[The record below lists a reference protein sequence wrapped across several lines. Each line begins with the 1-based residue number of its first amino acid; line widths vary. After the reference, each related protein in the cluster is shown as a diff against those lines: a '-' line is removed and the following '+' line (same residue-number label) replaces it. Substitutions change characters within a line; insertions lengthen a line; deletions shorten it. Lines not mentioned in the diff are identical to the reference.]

1 MNILA
6 LDQSL
11 QCSGYAIFKNKQL
24 INKGH
29 FKIKTSLPI
38 EERLGQ
44 IWKSINELR
53 REYEIDYIVFE
64 DIQSQNN
71 VETYKKLA
79 YVQSAIYLY
88 CYFNEIQCS
97 VLKPTQ
103 WRSLL
108 NIKGRKREEQ
118 KQAAVEYVK
127 NEYKV
132 NCTSDE
138 ADAVC
143 IGKAYLVEQ
152 NKTVSAF

>member
-6 LDQSL
+6 LDQAMITT
-11 QCSGYAIFKNKQL
+11 GWAILKDNKM
-24 INKGH
+24 INKGI
-29 FKIKTSLPI
+29 FKTKSSLPI

-53 REYEIDYIVFE
+53 QEYEIDYIVFE
-64 DIQSQNN
+64 DIQSQGN

-79 YVQSAIYLY
+79 YVQAAIYLY

-97 VLKPTQ
+97 TLGPSR
-103 WRSLL
+103 WRSIL

-118 KQAAVEYVK
+118 KQAAIDYVK
-127 NEYKV
+127 NKCNI

-138 ADAVC
+138 ADAIC
-143 IGKAYLVEQ
+143 IGFAYIEEKK
-152 NKTVSAF
+152 KTTSAF